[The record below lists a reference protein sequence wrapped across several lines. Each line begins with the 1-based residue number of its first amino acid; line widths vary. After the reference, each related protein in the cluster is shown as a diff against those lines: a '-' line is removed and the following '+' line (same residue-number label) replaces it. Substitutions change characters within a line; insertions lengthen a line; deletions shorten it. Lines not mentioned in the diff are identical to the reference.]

1 VYKYATG
8 FSAAASLSRQILS
21 EGKPSVDRYIEF
33 LKSGSSDYPLE
44 ILKKAGVD
52 LSEPKPIQDA
62 LNDFGEVLNE
72 LEALL

>member
-1 VYKYATG
+1 M
-8 FSAAASLSRQILS
+8 S